1 MKLSK
6 ILIVDDLRENI
17 DLIKTFFI
25 NNSYNLISATSG
37 EEAINIINQDPPDL
51 ILLDIIMPGMDGF
64 EVCDILKKN
73 PKTRNIPIVMVTGMH
88 DQKSKQ
94 KGISLGV
101 DDFVTKPIEM
111 FELKSRVASL
121 LRIKEYTDQLELAEK
136 IMFDIALSVEAK
148 DPNSKGRCTRLANYG
163 SLLAEKIGLNENE
176 IRAVRRG
183 GVLHDIGKLTIQDNI
198 LLKPGPLST
207 DEYKIIQTHPG
218 AGEHICKPLKTLEDV
233 LPVIRSHQE
242 RFDGSGYPDGLKGD
256 EIPLTAQIIAIS
268 ECYDALRTNRPY
280 RKALSSVQ
288 AMNVLNQETQKG
300 KWDPDLIGQFREV
313 LIQPD
318 LKDKLNREI
327 VEINHLN

>member
-1 MKLSK
+1 M

-17 DLIKTFFI
+17 ELIKTFFI
-25 NNSYNLISATSG
+25 NDSYDFITATSG
-37 EEAINIINQDPPDL
+37 EEAIEIINQTPPDL
-51 ILLDIIMPGMDGF
+51 ILLDILMPGMDGF
-64 EVCDILKKN
+64 EVCNILKN
-73 PKTRNIPIVMVTGMH
+73 NSVTRTIPIVMVTGMH

-121 LRIKEYTDQLELAEK
+121 LRIKEYVDQLQLAEQ
-136 IMFDIALSVEAK
+136 IIFGIALSVEAK
-148 DPNSKGRCTRLANYG
+148 DPNSKGCCTRLANYG
-163 SLLAEKIGLNENE
+163 SLLAEKIGLDESE

-198 LLKPGPLST
+198 LLKPGPLSS
-207 DEYKIIQTHPG
+207 DEFRIIQTHPG
-218 AGEHICKPLKTLEDV
+218 AGENICKPLKTLEDV

-268 ECYDALRTNRPY
+268 ECYDALRTDRSY

-288 AMNVLNQETQKG
+288 AMDVLNQETHQG
-300 KWDPDLIGQFREV
+300 KWDPDIFGQFRD
-313 LIQPD
+313 LLMQPD
-318 LKDKLNREI
+318 LQDKLKRDI
-327 VEINHLN
+327 YEINNLN

>member
-1 MKLSK
+1 MNLPK

-25 NNSYNLISATSG
+25 NDSYNLISATSG
-37 EEAINIINQDPPDL
+37 EEAIAIVSQTLPDL
-51 ILLDIIMPGMDGF
+51 ILLDIIMPGIDGF
-64 EVCDILKKN
+64 EVCDMIKKN
-73 PKTRNIPIVMVTGMH
+73 PATRNIPIVMVTGMH

-121 LRIKEYTDQLELAEK
+121 LRIKEYMHQLELAEQ
-136 IMFDIALSVEAK
+136 IIFRIALSVEAK
-148 DPNSKGRCTRLANYG
+148 DPNAKGRCTRLANYG
-163 SLLAEKIGLNENE
+163 SLLAEKIGLKENE
-176 IRAVRRG
+176 IKAVRRG

-198 LLKPGPLST
+198 LLKPGPLAS
-207 DEYKIIQTHPG
+207 DEYKIIQTHPS
-218 AGEHICKPLKTLEDV
+218 AGEHICKPLKTLEEV

-242 RFDGSGYPDGLKGD
+242 RYDGSGYPDGLKGD

-268 ECYDALRTNRPY
+268 ECYDALRTDRSY

-288 AMNVLNQETQKG
+288 AMDVLNQETQQG
-300 KWDPDLIGQFREV
+300 KWDPDLFGQFREI

-318 LKDKLNREI
+318 LQDKLTRDV